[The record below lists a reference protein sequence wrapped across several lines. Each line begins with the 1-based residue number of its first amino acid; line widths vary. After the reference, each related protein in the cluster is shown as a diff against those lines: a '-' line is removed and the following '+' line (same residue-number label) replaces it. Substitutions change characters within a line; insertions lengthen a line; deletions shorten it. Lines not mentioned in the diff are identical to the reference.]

1 MGKLLSFPGHQG
13 TAAQGAPAQG
23 APLAHGQAPLRE
35 PGNGWLTIRSVVKS
49 FKKRMVVRG
58 VSLDLAR
65 GEVPGLAPAEVLMV
79 GDTLETDVLGAQRL
93 GFRTA
98 LALSGNT
105 PPRRLAAEVERTSVQ
120 PDHVVRAVSPDA

>member
-13 TAAQGAPAQG
+13 AAAQEAPTQTV
-23 APLAHGQAPLRE
+23 PLKHGQAPLRE

-65 GEVPGLAPAEVLMV
+65 GEAVKRSPKPLIS
-79 GDTLETDVLGAQRL
+79 
-93 GFRTA
+93 
-98 LALSGNT
+98 SGIST
-105 PPRRLAAEVERTSVQ
+105 RWT
-120 PDHVVRAVSPDA
+120 